1 MPVGMVQNAI
11 GPSSNSHFSIFDFQ
25 FAIFL
30 GLLLLFS
37 LTGFAETPS
46 PVPLTLPVA
55 PAASAGAATPAVKTA
70 PPMAAKPALSA
81 FRFVP
86 PVFTRRDSLFIVAA
100 TGEPRFKSRRDSAE
114 RELIE
119 GDTATLDYL
128 IERRLGGQTPR
139 QRHYV
144 ENLFKAISDSG
155 RNPAPVHRIARALSG
170 ADDSTKA
177 QLLHIGSELG
187 DSAFLPQARRY
198 LEADSLEVRKQAV
211 RSLGTYPSPSNVFLL
226 LDGLDKTRDLEMQQ
240 RLWALSRQVE
250 LKDWPRLLPLLQ
262 DSNLYNRQLVRQIVG
277 KACAGNWLL
286 VERYIPQPL
295 DRKALLEW
303 IQLALETSGIDA
315 KSFVRR
321 NAPRLEP
328 YERRFIQSMY

>member
-1 MPVGMVQNAI
+1 MQSEELNVKRGMRQTRLGITRVAIWVLLCLVLECLAVAAQPV
-11 GPSSNSHFSIFDFQ
+11 S
-25 FAIFL
+25 
-30 GLLLLFS
+30 
-37 LTGFAETPS
+37 
-46 PVPLTLPVA
+46 PVA
-55 PAASAGAATPAVKTA
+55 PAVPGNKVTPVVPVA
-70 PPMAAKPALSA
+70 PSPAKPSVSA
-81 FRFVP
+81 FRFTP
-86 PVFTRRDSLFIVAA
+86 PALTHRDSLFIVAA
-100 TGEPRFKSRRDSAE
+100 TGEPRFKAKRDSAE

-128 IERRLGGQTPR
+128 IQRRLGGQTPR

-144 ENLFKAISDSG
+144 ESLFKAISDSG
-155 RNPAPVHRIARALSG
+155 RNRAPVHRIANALSRVE
-170 ADDSTKA
+170 DSIKA

-198 LEADSLEVRKQAV
+198 LGADSVEVRKQAV

-226 LDGLDKTRDLEMQQ
+226 LDGLDKTGDLELQQ
-240 RLWALSRQVE
+240 RLWALSKQAE

-295 DRKALLEW
+295 DQKALLEW

>member
-1 MPVGMVQNAI
+1 MALKFGQAAGRAACCLVLACVSATAQPTSSAAPGDMV
-11 GPSSNSHFSIFDFQ
+11 
-25 FAIFL
+25 
-30 GLLLLFS
+30 
-37 LTGFAETPS
+37 T
-46 PVPLTLPVA
+46 PVA
-55 PAASAGAATPAVKTA
+55 PLDAPKALARAAQPAQ
-70 PPMAAKPALSA
+70 SA

-86 PVFTRRDSLFIVAA
+86 PVLSRRDSLFIVAA
-100 TGEPRFKSRRDSAE
+100 TGEPRFKAKRDSAE

-128 IERRLGGQTPR
+128 IQRRLGGQTPR

-144 ENLFKAISDSG
+144 ESLFKAISDSG
-155 RNPAPVHRIARALSG
+155 RNRAPVHRIGRALEG
-170 ADDSTKA
+170 AADSTKV

-198 LEADSLEVRKQAV
+198 LGADSVEVRKQAV
-211 RSLGTYPSPSNVFLL
+211 RSLGTYPSPSNAFLL
-226 LDGLDKTRDLEMQQ
+226 LEGLEKTRDLERQQ
-240 RLWALSRQVE
+240 RLWALSRQAEV
-250 LKDWPRLLPLLQ
+250 KDWPRLLPLLR

-286 VERYIPQPL
+286 VEKRIPQPL
-295 DRKALLEW
+295 DPKSLSEW

-328 YERRFIQSMY
+328 YERRFIQSTY

>member
-1 MPVGMVQNAI
+1 MPSVTLAVPGSVV
-11 GPSSNSHFSIFDFQ
+11 PSTTS
-25 FAIFL
+25 
-30 GLLLLFS
+30 
-37 LTGFAETPS
+37 
-46 PVPLTLPVA
+46 
-55 PAASAGAATPAVKTA
+55 
-70 PPMAAKPALSA
+70 SA
-81 FRFVP
+81 FRFTP
-86 PVFTRRDSLFIVAA
+86 PALTHRDSLFIVAA
-100 TGEPRFKSRRDSAE
+100 TGEPRFKAKRDSAE

-128 IERRLGGQTPR
+128 IQRRLGGQTPR

-144 ENLFKAISDSG
+144 ESLFKAISDSG
-155 RNPAPVHRIARALSG
+155 RNRAPVHRIANALSG
-170 ADDSTKA
+170 VADSTKA

-187 DSAFLPQARRY
+187 DSAFLPHARRY
-198 LEADSLEVRKQAV
+198 LGADSVEVRKQAV

-226 LDGLDKTRDLEMQQ
+226 LNGLDKTADLELQQ
-240 RLWALSRQVE
+240 RLWALSKQAE

-262 DSNLYNRQLVRQIVG
+262 DGNLYNRQLVRQIVG

-295 DRKALLEW
+295 DQKALLEW

>member
-1 MPVGMVQNAI
+1 MRKDRVQNPKCPAQSEKSKAKSEHNRRMS
-11 GPSSNSHFSIFDFQ
+11 GWALHGAVLALACA
-25 FAIFL
+25 FAA
-30 GLLLLFS
+30 GQPP
-37 LTGFAETPS
+37 APPS
-46 PVPLTLPVA
+46 PVTPAVPVA
-55 PAASAGAATPAVKTA
+55 PSAGKTA
-70 PPMAAKPALSA
+70 PYKPAVSV
-81 FRFVP
+81 FRFSP
-86 PVFTRRDSLFIVAA
+86 PALTRLDSLFIVAA
-100 TGEPRFKSRRDSAE
+100 TGEPRFKSKRDSAE
-114 RELIE
+114 RELIA

-128 IERRLGGQTPR
+128 IRRRLGGQTPR

-144 ENLFKAISDSG
+144 ESLFKSISDSG
-155 RNPAPVHRIARALSG
+155 RNRAPVHHIANALAG
-170 ADDSTKA
+170 VADSTKA

-198 LEADSLEVRKQAV
+198 LGADSVDVRKQAV

-226 LDGLDKTRDLEMQQ
+226 LEGLDKTKDLELQQ
-240 RLWALSRQVE
+240 RLWALSKQAE

-286 VERYIPQPL
+286 VERFIPQPL
-295 DRKALLEW
+295 DQKALLEW